1 MVRKFLNWFTSR
13 PKRWEHLR
21 HVPVSQYAS
30 LLLAVFLL
38 FNVMGFYNDLMG
50 DGTEPYILA
59 IASGLLS
66 GSIAVAWLLAIT
78 RLPVYYAF
86 LLLPTQIWS
95 SRIYSHFS
103 QWILNAFH
111 PHSVTTRQGTR
122 FAAIAILFCVI
133 TSYALFVKYI
143 RQIGRETQR
152 YKTELALA
160 HAIQK
165 TLVPVI
171 SRRNALYEIYGI
183 SQPSEKVGGDL
194 VDAVTLA
201 NGDTV
206 AYVADIAGHGL
217 PAGILMGMLKT
228 ATRTALRD
236 QGAGEGAATLSMLM
250 ERLDLVL
257 PEVKESHMYATF
269 TALRLN
275 ADGRCF
281 YGVAASPPM
290 LHWHARERVIERLEE
305 EQFPLG
311 LLPVGVFPAR
321 ELLLSPGDVLLI
333 ATDGI
338 LEVCSRKNVEF
349 GIEAL
354 ESLLTAQAEQPLPA
368 LASSVLQAVGNY
380 GTQQDDQT
388 LLLVRRLAD

>member
-1 MVRKFLNWFTSR
+1 MVRKLLGWLTLR
-13 PKRWEHLR
+13 PKRWRHLR
-21 HVPVSQYAS
+21 HVPLHQMAT

-38 FNVMGFYNDLMG
+38 FSVLGFYNDLMSG
-50 DGTEPYILA
+50 GTEPYLIAIVSAVLSGA
-59 IASGLLS
+59 IAT
-66 GSIAVAWLLAIT
+66 AWLLAIT
-78 RLPVYYAF
+78 RMPIYGLF
-86 LLLPTQIWS
+86 LLAGVQTWS
-95 SRIYSHFS
+95 LFSHFS
-103 QWILNAFH
+103 AWLRKTFH
-111 PHSVTTRQGTR
+111 PQDVSAPAGIHFS
-122 FAAIAILFCVI
+122 AIGIVVCVML
-133 TSYALFVKYI
+133 SYSLFVRYI
-143 RQIGRETQR
+143 RKIGNETLR
-152 YKTELALA
+152 YKTELELA

-171 SRRNALYEIYGI
+171 SQRTPRFEIYGI

-194 VDAVTLA
+194 VDALTLA

-206 AYVADIAGHGL
+206 AYVADVAGHGL

-257 PEVKESHMYATF
+257 PEVKEAHMYATF

-281 YGVAASPPM
+281 YGSAASPPV
-290 LHWHARERVIERLEE
+290 LHWHALEKTIERIEE

-311 LLPVGVFPAR
+311 LLPIGVFPAR
-321 ELLLSPGDVLLI
+321 ELLLFPGDILLI

-338 LEVCSRKNVEF
+338 IEVCSKKQLEF
-349 GIEAL
+349 GIDAL
-354 ESLLTAQAEQPLPA
+354 ESLLSAQAEQQLPQIA
-368 LASSVLQAVGNY
+368 ASVLAAIARY
-380 GTQQDDQT
+380 GKQQDDQT